1 MQFCDDF
8 EQTAKGLLTSADLT
22 RVIETDGDLTEP
34 EINVELAQQLMQQ
47 VWGQGFPQP
56 TFHAQFYV
64 ESQRV
69 VGGKHLKLKLKKF
82 QSNTLYDAIL
92 FFHNDLLPDVINA
105 VYQLQ
110 LNEFN
115 GRTTLQ
121 LMLDHW
127 LDPHEK
133 IPGA

>member
-1 MQFCDDF
+1 
-8 EQTAKGLLTSADLT
+8 L
-22 RVIETDGDLTEP
+22 
-34 EINVELAQQLMQQ
+34 EI
-47 VWGQGFPQP
+47 
-56 TFHAQFYV
+56 
-64 ESQRV
+64 
-69 VGGKHLKLKLKKF
+69 KF
-82 QSNTLYDAIL
+82 QLYEDIYIFIL